1 MKAWPTSPDTSAS
14 ERPLEQ
20 VFDTVAHSRNEPPFN
35 PAMTDVELLTPAP
48 IGRGTR
54 FRAHVGKADMEMV
67 VELSDVERRSCWIR

>member
-1 MKAWPTSPDTSAS
+1 
-14 ERPLEQ
+14 
-20 VFDTVAHSRNEPPFN
+20 
-35 PAMTDVELLTPAP
+35 MTDVELLTPAP